1 MPVYEPGPF
10 DHVWHWKYQGPPW
23 RVINRKGERC
33 RILVRGSKNSVLVEF
48 EDGFKVVCTKWAVRP
63 AKPADS
69 AERQGSFF
77 DATES

>member
-1 MPVYEPGPF
+1 MPVYAPGSF
-10 DHVWHWKYQGPPW
+10 DHIWYWKYRGPPW

-48 EDGFKVVCTKWAVRP
+48 EDGFKVVCAKWAVRP
-63 AKPADS
+63 SKSIDS